1 MTADDDFDGEEQ
13 QASPEAGYRAT
24 LDRDQKLNV
33 FDSIR
38 AQSENPVEPVKL
50 AANDTFRFRCHRG
63 VSCWNVCCHGA
74 DITLPPYDILRLSRR
89 FGMRPA
95 EFLEKY
101 TVPAEHDG
109 GVPIVK
115 LKMSGGDGKGA
126 CHFLAEEG
134 CTVYAD
140 RPAACRYYPL
150 GLISVKLKDSEA
162 KEDFHFLVRE
172 DHCRGHDE
180 AQTQTV
186 AEFCKDQGLEHYEQ
200 INRGWIDILMKL
212 ASWRPMGG
220 PMGKTPSPQARQ
232 MFFMV
237 STDVDRFRKFVFESR
252 FLSVYDIPQEALEL
266 VKTSDEALLLLGLDW
281 MKNVL
286 FNEPTIA
293 MRHEVLQGAI
303 AQARS
308 QGGEPCREPNS

>member
-1 MTADDDFDGEEQ
+1 MTADN
-13 QASPEAGYRAT
+13 P
-24 LDRDQKLNV
+24 LDRDEAAAAEELGYRSGIDRDLKLNV
-33 FDSIR
+33 FDSVR
-38 AQSENPVEPVKL
+38 VQSESPVEPVKL
-50 AANDTFRFRCHRG
+50 AANDSFRFRCHRG
-63 VSCWNVCCHGA
+63 VSCWNKCCYGA

-95 EFLEKY
+95 EFLERY
-101 TVPAEHDG
+101 TVPAENDAASM
-109 GVPIVK
+109 PIVK
-115 LKMSGGDGKGA
+115 LKMSGDDGKGA
-126 CHFLAEEG
+126 CPFLAEEG

-150 GLISVKLKDSEA
+150 GLISVKLKESEA

-180 AQTQTV
+180 TQTQTV
-186 AEFCKDQGLEHYEQ
+186 AEFCEGQGLEPYEQ

-220 PMGKTPSPQARQ
+220 PMGKTPSPQQRQ

-237 STDVDRFRKFVFESR
+237 SSDVDRLRKFVFESR
-252 FLSVYDIPQEALEL
+252 FLSIYNIPEDAIEL
-266 VKTSDEALLLLGLDW
+266 VRTSDEALLCLGLDW
-281 MKNVL
+281 LKNVL
-286 FNEPTIA
+286 FNEPTIE
-293 MRHEVLQGAI
+293 MQPEVLQGAI

-308 QGGEPCREPNS
+308 ETGGT

>member
-1 MTADDDFDGEEQ
+1 MTADNTIDDEEHNE
-13 QASPEAGYRAT
+13 PESGYRSSMDPGQT
-24 LDRDQKLNV
+24 LNV
-33 FDSIR
+33 FDSVRI
-38 AQSENPVEPVKL
+38 QSKSPVQPVKL
-50 AANDTFRFRCHRG
+50 SATDSFPFRCYRG
-63 VSCWNVCCHGA
+63 VSCWNKCCHGA

-95 EFLEKY
+95 EFLERY
-101 TVPAEHDG
+101 TVPAEHESAAM
-109 GVPIVK
+109 PIVK
-115 LKMSGGDGKGA
+115 LKMTGDDGLGA

-134 CTVYAD
+134 CTVYSD

-150 GLISVKLKDSEA
+150 GLISVKLKESEV

-180 AQTQTV
+180 SQTQTV
-186 AEFCKDQGLEHYEQ
+186 AEFRNDQGLEPYEQ

-220 PMGKTPSPQARQ
+220 PMGKTPSPQQRQ

-237 STDVDRFRKFVFESR
+237 STDVDRLRKFVFESS
-252 FLSVYDIPQEALEL
+252 FLRIYNIPEEAIEL
-266 VKTSDEALLLLGLDW
+266 VRTSDEALLRLGLDW

-286 FNEPTIA
+286 FNEPT
-293 MRHEVLQGAI
+293 MEMQPEVLQGAI
-303 AQARS
+303 ARARS
-308 QGGEPCREPNS
+308 ETGGT